1 MMIKKIFGTA
11 TARFLNAALS
21 LVILGIIAKQL
32 GAEAVGTI
40 SLIVLAVAI
49 IQNINSLAGGAPIV
63 YYITRI
69 PTANLIL
76 ISYTWCIISSLGGT
90 LIMYHLKLFPPEYV
104 YEVLALSLILSLGQI
119 HQMWLLGKERI
130 KLFNIISVLQILA
143 TLGTL
148 AYYIFIAEEKD
159 VAVYIRALF
168 VGYSIVL
175 LFAASKT
182 LGKIS
187 GWNPKIL
194 RQDSIQI
201 FRYGFMVQ
209 LAAIFQLLNNRLA
222 YYIVKQYLG
231 LKSLGHFDVGVKLS
245 EGMWLVGKSVSLV
258 QYARIS
264 GNKEPEYAK
273 NLTISLL
280 KFTVFIT
287 FLMIC
292 FLLLIPEMFFVAVF
306 GAEFHHVQQIIF
318 YLSPGILSIAASM
331 IFSHYFSGTGRPFI
345 NTIASAIGLTGIA
358 IGGFVIIPE
367 FGLAGAALAT
377 SAAYFCSLVFQWI
390 MFFRLASPHIMDFV
404 PSKKDI
410 KTLQSIYHQLIN
422 KN

>member
-1 MMIKKIFGTA
+1 
-11 TARFLNAALS
+11 
-21 LVILGIIAKQL
+21 
-32 GAEAVGTI
+32 
-40 SLIVLAVAI
+40 
-49 IQNINSLAGGAPIV
+49 
-63 YYITRI
+63 
-69 PTANLIL
+69 
-76 ISYTWCIISSLGGT
+76 
-90 LIMYHLKLFPPEYV
+90 MYHLKLFPPEYV

-292 FLLLIPEMFFVAVF
+292 ILLLIPEQFFVAVF
-306 GAEFHHVQQIIF
+306 GEEFHHVQQIIF